1 MVTKLSIIGADLGVI
16 IEKALLDRLAI
27 DEETPLEVQTDGEAL
42 IIRPV
47 ASTHRERL
55 LELADELM
63 DHHDETFR
71 KLAK

>member
-1 MVTKLSIIGADLGVI
+1 MGVI
-16 IEKALLDRLAI
+16 IERTLLDRLAL

-42 IIRPV
+42 IIRPI

-55 LELADELM
+55 VELADELL